1 MNRTFAL
8 VRPVAA
14 STRPLGYFL
23 GSLLLA
29 SNFLWSATPAPPSK
43 YVIDLA
49 LGTSMAPLAAKY
61 GFTVLRSWK
70 EPSEIDYS
78 VSTPAPL
85 SKAVLGSLAAERGVV
100 HVEADAEFHTSETE
114 TSSKIKLP
122 KLETLGDVMAN
133 RSIVN
138 FANNRV
144 LSIYADQPG
153 ISIVHAREAS
163 KAFGGYGKVVAI
175 VDTGVD
181 FMHPALHGALL
192 PGFDFT
198 RDSALTVS
206 ELNDLDPA
214 TRHALQQSTVEFLDS
229 KEFVPILQQSTVEF
243 LDQSTVEF
251 LDGKGLPSAFG
262 HGTMV
267 AGLVHLVAP
276 YAKIM
281 PLKAFHADGSA
292 SLFDI
297 ARAIRYAADQ
307 GADVISMSFSYP
319 SDSLVLKDAIV
330 YAQTRGSLCIS
341 SSGNAGKNTL
351 VYPASYPE
359 VIGVGS
365 TNFSDKRSPFSNFGN
380 SARTAAPG
388 EALITLFPG
397 GNYAAVWGTSF
408 STALVSGATGMMR
421 FLAPNM
427 RSGSLQDA
435 LDRGQPVD
443 LDMGDARLDV
453 LKSLT
458 WCSHESYH

>member
-1 MNRTFAL
+1 M
-8 VRPVAA
+8 
-14 STRPLGYFL
+14 
-23 GSLLLA
+23 
-29 SNFLWSATPAPPSK
+29 
-43 YVIDLA
+43 
-49 LGTSMAPLAAKY
+49 
-61 GFTVLRSWK
+61 
-70 EPSEIDYS
+70 
-78 VSTPAPL
+78 
-85 SKAVLGSLAAERGVV
+85 
-100 HVEADAEFHTSETE
+100 
-114 TSSKIKLP
+114 
-122 KLETLGDVMAN
+122 
-133 RSIVN
+133 
-138 FANNRV
+138 
-144 LSIYADQPG
+144 
-153 ISIVHAREAS
+153 SIVHAHEAS

-181 FMHPALHGALL
+181 SMHPALHGALL

-319 SDSLVLKDAIV
+319 SDSPVLKDAIV
-330 YAQTRGSLCIS
+330 YAQSRGSLCIS

-453 LKSLT
+453 LKSLM